1 MNCRNCGK
9 EINIDYMK
17 VPKNIKTFD
26 TMCECGTFIKIGNPN
41 YVELSEESFANYSE
55 MSCVEIKKLINEQ
68 INYIEKSI
76 NYTFP
81 SDYKEY
87 ILDLK
92 PLKISNNTFKTKNG
106 YEKVLRCLHSFEN
119 DSKTYIL
126 EAQLF
131 DSKYKLELVPFGLL
145 EFGDLI
151 CFNRKTNDIVM
162 YNHELD
168 EIEIIAKSFNEFF
181 KMLY

>member
-1 MNCRNCGK
+1 MNDERKIKILEALKKGEQQELKNLNMSVE
-9 EINIDYMK
+9 EINELLKDIDDK
-17 VPKNIKTFD
+17 IQEKDEII
-26 TMCECGTFIKIGNPN
+26 EKIGK
-41 YVELSEESFANYSE
+41 LS
-55 MSCVEIKKLINEQ
+55 EQ

-81 SDYKEY
+81 NDYKEY
-87 ILDLK
+87 ILNLK
-92 PLKISNNTFKTKNG
+92 PLKIKNNLFKTKNG
-106 YEKVLRCLHSFEN
+106 YEKVLRYLNSFEA

-126 EAQLF
+126 EAQQF

-151 CFNRKTNDIVM
+151 CFDRRTNDIVI

-168 EIEIIAKSFNEFF
+168 EIEIKANSFNEFL